1 MRGEVFLARADVEP
15 LSLIDD
21 NTADLAALPD
31 PIRQDRNIRERAS
44 ARNPLENRSRPDAD
58 AGEIISARVTVLICD
73 VDDATAL
80 DRYITAVLR
89 FAQGERYVIPGAKMF
104 FEQRRQFD
112 VREEIA
118 AVGNEMLS
126 AQQRF
131 DILNPAT
138 RPQDFRL
145 VDQLHGM
152 TAIIFLGEKVPERF
166 RTMMGVDNEGTNPGR
181 DKVIQNK
188 CDERFLENRD
198 ERFRQIFGERT
209 QPHAETRAED
219 KGLRD
224 HRRAVLVLR
233 RHSDRTGSMAEET
246 IWRGTASQLKNLGC
260 FILCFLFCWL
270 IVPIFIGF
278 RRYLETK
285 NQMFEL
291 TSERLKMTEGIFSKV
306 TESLELYRVKDIEV
320 LQPFIYRTVGLE
332 NIKVNTSDLSS
343 PVILIDGISQKVGLA
358 DKLRNQVEIIRA
370 QKNVRELDI
379 E

>member
-1 MRGEVFLARADVEP
+1 
-15 LSLIDD
+15 
-21 NTADLAALPD
+21 
-31 PIRQDRNIRERAS
+31 
-44 ARNPLENRSRPDAD
+44 
-58 AGEIISARVTVLICD
+58 
-73 VDDATAL
+73 
-80 DRYITAVLR
+80 
-89 FAQGERYVIPGAKMF
+89 
-104 FEQRRQFD
+104 
-112 VREEIA
+112 
-118 AVGNEMLS
+118 
-126 AQQRF
+126 
-131 DILNPAT
+131 
-138 RPQDFRL
+138 
-145 VDQLHGM
+145 
-152 TAIIFLGEKVPERF
+152 
-166 RTMMGVDNEGTNPGR
+166 MMGVDNKRTNAGR
-181 DKVIQNK
+181 DQVIQDK
-188 CDERFLENRD
+188 GDERLLENRD
-198 ERFRQIFGERT
+198 ERLGHIFGQRA
-209 QPHAETRAED
+209 QPHPESRTED
-219 KGLRD
+219 KSLRD
-224 HRRAVLVLR
+224 HRRAVLVLS
-233 RHSDRTGSMAEET
+233 RHSDRTRSMAEET

-285 NQMFEL
+285 NQVFEL